1 MYWGYSVRVVNKFE
15 DIEDECPLDSGS
27 YDLKIGVSDKGE
39 VADYLDLGQKHS
51 GFKHAL
57 VFFGGLEGIDGI
69 IEQDERTKLTT
80 QAIKDSFNYLVRPLG
95 E

>member
-1 MYWGYSVRVVNKFE
+1 MRVASKFE
-15 DIEDECPLDSGS
+15 DIEDECPYEEGT

-39 VADYLDLGQKHS
+39 FADYLDLSANHS

-69 IEQDERTKLTT
+69 IE
-80 QAIKDSFNYLVRPLG
+80 
-95 E
+95 